1 MDAFLPKDSKKPEKP
16 LFVCVLSN
24 TETAYIEGLSA
35 AGKTAKLTDYT
46 PAGDAE
52 ILETGSIISV
62 PVIPMTPPY
71 NTPTPGLTT
80 RAALTLTGVPH
91 VFVRSGMKLT
101 PEVPMIDLEVEA
113 GADIRNE
120 VAVKNPQEIFKK
132 AEAVGKD
139 LRDKSDFIVIGE
151 SIPAGTT
158 TAWAVLDALGY
169 DGVVSSSSC
178 VNPVGLKEKVVCAA
192 LKSSGITRGSLRD
205 NPFEAIHCV
214 GDPMMPAVA
223 GLVSGIGDK
232 RIILAGGTQMA
243 AVFAVIKHLGINTE
257 NVSIVTTSYVAND
270 GSATFIDLIDQLGA
284 EMFHVDP
291 GYGQSCHIGL
301 QQYAKGHV
309 KEGVGAGGAL
319 YLAHLLGVTSDQ
331 VREEVEKICEELSD
345 LIDEKE

>member
-1 MDAFLPKDSKKPEKP
+1 MFAFCPTLKLLILRVFP
-16 LFVCVLSN
+16 LQ
-24 TETAYIEGLSA
+24 E
-35 AGKTAKLTDYT
+35 KTAKLTDYT

-52 ILETGSIISV
+52 VLETGNIISV
-62 PVIPMTPPY
+62 PVLPMTPPY

-80 RAALTLTGVPH
+80 RAVLTLTGVPH

-101 PEVPMIDLEVEA
+101 PQVPMIDLEAEA

-120 VAVKNPQEIFKK
+120 IAVKNPQEIFEK

-158 TAWAVLDALGY
+158 TAWAVLDAMGY
-169 DGVVSSSSC
+169 DGIVSSSSC
-178 VNPVGLKEKVVCAA
+178 VNPVGLKEEVVCAA
-192 LKSSGITRGSLRD
+192 LKSSGITHGSLRD
-205 NPFEAIHCV
+205 NPLEAVRGV

-232 RIILAGGTQMA
+232 RVILAGGTQMA
-243 AVFAVIKHLGINTE
+243 AVFAVIKHLGINTD
-257 NVSIVTTSYVAND
+257 NLSIVTTSYVAND
-270 GSATFIDLIDQLGA
+270 DSATFTDLIDQLGA
-284 EMFHVDP
+284 EMFHLDP
-291 GYGQSCHIGL
+291 GFGQSCHVGL

-331 VREEVEKICEELSD
+331 VREEVEKICLELAD

>member
-1 MDAFLPKDSKKPEKP
+1 MEILPKDNKKPEKP
-16 LFVCVLSN
+16 LFVCVLAN
-24 TETAYIEGLSA
+24 TETAYIDGLSA

-52 ILETGSIISV
+52 VLETGNIISV
-62 PVIPMTPPY
+62 PVLPMTPPY

-80 RAALTLTGVPH
+80 RAVLTLTGVPH

-101 PEVPMIDLEVEA
+101 PKVPMIDLETEA

-120 VAVKNPQEIFKK
+120 IAVKDPQGIFER
-132 AEAVGKD
+132 AEAVGKE

-158 TAWAVLDALGY
+158 TAWAVLDAMGY
-169 DGVVSSSSC
+169 DGIVSSSSC
-178 VNPVGLKEKVVCAA
+178 VNPVGLKEEVVCAA
-192 LKSSGITRGSLRD
+192 LRSSGITHGSLRD
-205 NPFEAIHCV
+205 NPFEAVRCV

-232 RIILAGGTQMA
+232 RVILAGGTQMA
-243 AVFAVIKHLGINTE
+243 AVFAIIKHLGINTD
-257 NVSIVTTSYVAND
+257 NLSIVTTSYVAND
-270 GSATFIDLIDQLGA
+270 DSATFSDLVDQLGA

-291 GYGQSCHIGL
+291 GYGQSSHVGL
-301 QQYAKGHV
+301 QQYEKGHV

-319 YLAHLLGVTSDQ
+319 YLAHLLGVTREQ
-331 VREEVEKICEELSD
+331 VREEVEKICEELAD
-345 LIDEKE
+345 LIEEKE